1 MERGSASNSAQ
12 ALKELSQSLSD
23 LVQSVAKSVVQ
34 VRAEDAEART
44 GVRYD
49 DHHVL
54 TAAVYAAENETVTVR
69 ELTSAPGIGGAKS
82 FRDIEASVV
91 GQDPSTGLVLL
102 KIETPLTVGG
112 LPRRADSNPVHVGEL
127 AVSVAI
133 PSYDGVEAK
142 LEMIRCAGGPWSGN
156 GGEIPG
162 YLQTDAPL
170 FPGFAGSPV
179 VDADG
184 SLIGIRAAGSGPME
198 IANGGIII
206 PADFAF
212 ETAARIAE
220 HKLPVRGY
228 LGIRSQEAELSE
240 ALAKKLERAQPT
252 GLLVISVEQGS
263 PAETAGLVTGDIL
276 TALAGHPV
284 TSHEELL
291 RAMDKSGTGNGV
303 ELEILRGGDLSRVQV
318 TPAAAP
324 RDAGFAGHRWGGG
337 WRHGAH
343 QGARRMRRWFQS
355 GTAG

>member
-1 MERGSASNSAQ
+1 MEKGYTSNSAQ
-12 ALKELSQSLSD
+12 PLKELSQSLSD
-23 LVQSVAKSVVQ
+23 LVQAVSKSLVQ
-34 VRAEDAEART
+34 VRAEDAETRT
-44 GVRYD
+44 GVKYD
-49 DHHVL
+49 EHHVL

-69 ELTSAPGIGGAKS
+69 ELTSTPGVGGAKS
-82 FRDIEASVV
+82 FRDIEAKVV

-102 KIETPLTVGG
+102 KIETALTIAGFT
-112 LPRRADSNPVHVGEL
+112 LRADSLPVHVGEL

-142 LEMIRCAGGPWSGN
+142 LEMIRCAGGTWRGQ

-162 YLQTDAPL
+162 YFQTDAPL

-179 VDADG
+179 VDVDG

-198 IANGGIII
+198 IANGGLII
-206 PADFAF
+206 PAPFAF

-228 LGIRSQEAELSE
+228 LGIRSQEVELSVG
-240 ALAKKLERAQPT
+240 LAKKLGRTQAT
-252 GLLVISVEQGS
+252 GLLVISVEPGS

-276 TALAGHPV
+276 TAVASHPV

-291 RAMDKSGTGNGV
+291 EAMDKSGTGAPV
-303 ELEILRGGDLSRVQV
+303 ELEILRGGELSRVQA
-318 TPAAAP
+318 TPEAVP